1 MEEAVRLREANRKQL
16 ILHPTDLDGL
26 LEAEHPAR
34 AIWRVLEGLALGRFE
49 ESIKARAGSAG
60 RDATD
65 PRILLGLWLYGLSQG
80 VSSARELA
88 RLSTLHAAYRWIC
101 GGVTVN
107 YHMLSEFRSAQSA
120 ALDELMSQV
129 LAVLMHK
136 GLVKLYRVAQD
147 GTRVRANAGTASF
160 HRRRTLEGCLT
171 EARAH
176 VAALAQEAQR
186 ELPQASAR
194 VVAAR
199 RRAAREREQRVTQ
212 ALSELEQLSAA
223 RAQAK
228 NHSQRQREARASTT
242 DPQARVMK
250 LANGGF
256 GPAYNLQFATDTESR
271 LIVGVW
277 S

>member
-16 ILHPTDLDGL
+16 ILHPTDLEGL

-49 ESIKARAGSAG
+49 ESIKAREGSAG

-65 PRILLGLWLYGLSQG
+65 PRILLALWLYGLSQG

-107 YHMLSEFRSAQSA
+107 YHLLSEFRSAQSA

-147 GTRVRANAGTASF
+147 GM
-160 HRRRTLEGCLT
+160 
-171 EARAH
+171 
-176 VAALAQEAQR
+176 
-186 ELPQASAR
+186 ELPRFDGRCWAC
-194 VVAAR
+194 
-199 RRAAREREQRVTQ
+199 
-212 ALSELEQLSAA
+212 
-223 RAQAK
+223 
-228 NHSQRQREARASTT
+228 
-242 DPQARVMK
+242 
-250 LANGGF
+250 G
-256 GPAYNLQFATDTESR
+256 
-271 LIVGVW
+271 
-277 S
+277 